1 MFNIGEYSLY
11 GNLVFLNHAPVMSV
25 EKNLILKRKAVC
37 RFLLLVD
44 CGTTVRGSNSFILAS
59 GWAEFSTI
67 DPDEKLKIRRPAM
80 IHFLLNHVPS
90 SQCSWVRF
98 KE

>member
-11 GNLVFLNHAPVMSV
+11 GNLVSLNCAPVMSV
-25 EKNLILKRKAVC
+25 EKNLILKREAVS

-44 CGTTVRGSNSFILAS
+44 CGTTVGGSNSFILGS

-67 DPDEKLKIRRPAM
+67 DPD
-80 IHFLLNHVPS
+80 
-90 SQCSWVRF
+90 
-98 KE
+98 